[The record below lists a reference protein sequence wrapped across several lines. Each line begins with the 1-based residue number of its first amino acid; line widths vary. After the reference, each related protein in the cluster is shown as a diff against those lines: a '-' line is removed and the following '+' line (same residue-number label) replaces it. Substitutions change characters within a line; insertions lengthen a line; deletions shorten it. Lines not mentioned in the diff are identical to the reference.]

1 MAEFGT
7 GTVFLNRSPSID
19 EVFRVRRRRAR
30 DECWAMI
37 SEHFSVPIASTV
49 RDTGND
55 SLHERSRGGLAADF
69 GAGFGQTPTSPAFI
83 EEREICDWAKKFP
96 NIFQEVMHHDTGS
109 GFHAHLAMNG
119 NLKFMK
125 TKVRNALKGQPRK

>member
-7 GTVFLNRSPSID
+7 GKIFLNRTPSTSETFSD
-19 EVFRVRRRRAR
+19 RRSRLRAH
-30 DECWAMI
+30 CWQMI
-37 SEHFSVPIASTV
+37 SEHFTVPISSTI
-49 RDTGND
+49 RDSGND

-69 GAGFGQTPTSPAFI
+69 GAGLGQTPETPAFI
-83 EEREICDWAKKFP
+83 EEREICEWAKKFP

-119 NLKFMK
+119 NLHFMRLRVK
-125 TKVRNALKGQPRK
+125 RALKNQPKV